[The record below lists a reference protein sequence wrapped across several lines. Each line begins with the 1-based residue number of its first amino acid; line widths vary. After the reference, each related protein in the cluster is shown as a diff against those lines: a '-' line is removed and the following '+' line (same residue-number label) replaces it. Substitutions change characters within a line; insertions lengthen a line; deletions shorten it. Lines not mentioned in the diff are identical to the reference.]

1 MNKAEPALLTVLLAL
16 VLATLAVRL
25 TLGKYMARSMTQ
37 LDCRLGYYGLLSF
50 ATYAARPGTAEENA
64 DWIAVSVAD
73 GHFLFSKPSAPAHPM
88 VVRRKL
94 EADGEGWNIVTEGC
108 AFGGKDAYKEAMA
121 QLPPVEKAVREGGR
135 GVELKVELNR

>member
-25 TLGKYMARSMTQ
+25 TLGKYMATSMTQ

-50 ATYAARPGTAEENA
+50 ATYARPGVIEENA
-64 DWIAVSVAD
+64 DWIAVSVAE

-88 VVRRKL
+88 VARRKL
-94 EADGEGWNIVTEGC
+94 EAAGEGLNIVTEGC
-108 AFGGKDAYKEAMA
+108 AFGDKGAYKEAMT
-121 QLPPVEKAVREGGR
+121 QLPPAVKAAREGGR
-135 GVELKVELNR
+135 GVELKVVLNR

>member
-25 TLGKYMARSMTQ
+25 TLGKYMATSMTQ

-50 ATYAARPGTAEENA
+50 ATYARPGTMEENA
-64 DWIAVSVAD
+64 DWIAVSVAE
-73 GHFLFSKPSAPAHPM
+73 GHFLFSKPAAPAHPM

-94 EADGEGWNIVTEGC
+94 EAAGEGSNVVTEGC
-108 AFGGKDAYKEAMA
+108 AFGDRGAYKEAMT
-121 QLPPVEKAVREGGR
+121 QLPPAEKAVRGRDR
-135 GVELKVELNR
+135 GVELKVVLSR

>member
-1 MNKAEPALLTVLLAL
+1 MNKAEPVLLTVLLAL

-25 TLGKYMARSMTQ
+25 SLGKHMATSMTQ

-50 ATYAARPGTAEENA
+50 VTYARPGTIEENA

-73 GHFLFSKPSAPAHPM
+73 GHFLFSKPSSPAHPM

-94 EADGEGWNIVTEGC
+94 EAGGEGLNILTEGC
-108 AFGGKDAYKEAMA
+108 AFGDKGAYNEAMT
-121 QLPPVEKAVREGGR
+121 QLPPGREGCPGGR
-135 GVELKVELNR
+135 P